1 MAAHHV
7 SELDIPKPAAL
18 GLAAL
23 AYVGVAIVLMA
34 SAMVASK
41 QYDAARML
49 ARPKIYDLEIA
60 TVGLALTEVVLHDLR
75 LPLLW
80 LSLPAALYL
89 QGRALRSGLQH
100 QGDDP
105 NARPMRR
112 EAWLVVAR
120 EVVAACPAAAIMRV
134 NTADPQAV
142 ALVARMQAGCDAIG
156 LTGSNGLAILLTD
169 CPGLSADSLAVRLRS
184 ALRHNNIAAE
194 VAVAAKP
201 RDGQSLA
208 DLLAVSEA
216 ELITRQAVPE
226 LPSAGTEPAPF
237 RPDTAR

>member
-1 MAAHHV
+1 V
-7 SELDIPKPAAL
+7 AL

-23 AYVGVAIVLMA
+23 TYIGVAVLLMA
-34 SAMVASK
+34 LAMLASK
-41 QYDAARML
+41 QYAAARL
-49 ARPKIYDLEIA
+49 LIRPKIYDLEIA
-60 TVGLALTEVVLHDLR
+60 TVGLALCEVLLHDQR

-89 QGRALRSGLQH
+89 QGRALRSGLRQ

-105 NARPMRR
+105 NARPMRK
-112 EAWLVVAR
+112 EAWLFVAR
-120 EVVAACPAAAIMRV
+120 EVVAACPAAAVMRV
-134 NTADPQAV
+134 DTADPQAV

-156 LTGSNGLAILLTD
+156 MTGDGLAILLAD
-169 CPGLSADSLAVRLRS
+169 CPGLSADSLATRLRS

-216 ELITRQAVPE
+216 ELITRQAITGAP
-226 LPSAGTEPAPF
+226 PDSRQPAPF
-237 RPDTAR
+237 RPDAAR